1 MDYNAYALRRDAA
14 TVAKFITRMA
24 KHREDLAIY
33 QMNPSTAKFPR
44 PPAKDAKWPAYEAAG
59 RIVKELNLDIY
70 VKSVPDMALVLTE
83 ALKVVL

>member
-14 TVAKFITRMA
+14 TVSKFITRIV

-44 PPAKDAKWPAYEAAG
+44 PLGKDAKWPAYEAAG
-59 RIVKELNLDIY
+59 RIVRELNLNIY
-70 VKSVPDMALVLTE
+70 VQSVSDMTLVLAE
-83 ALKVVL
+83 AMKVI